1 MNGNGIIRLGR
12 LELRVYDLEKSVDYY
27 TNVIGLEVTARD
39 ENRVYLKA
47 WDEYDHHS
55 IILQK
60 SDSAG
65 MDHMGFKVKDVY
77 ELEKLEHKIEQF
89 GCTLTRVP
97 KGSRI
102 AEGEAVRFQI
112 PTGHMMELYTD
123 MEFVGVKTG
132 SVNPDPW
139 PEGLK
144 GIAPHRLD
152 HALLT
157 GDDLKTATRFFTEV
171 LEFKQSERI
180 ISVDGE
186 DLVGSFLSTTNK
198 AHDLAFVKGPDAK
211 FHHAGFYV
219 DNWYE
224 VLKAADILS
233 KNEIQIEV
241 TPTRHGITRGQTV
254 YFFDP
259 SGNRNEA
266 FASGYM
272 AYTDF
277 PTITWTEDKIGTG
290 IFYHRRELVESF
302 NKALT

>member
-157 GDDLKTATRFFTEV
+157 GDDLKTATRFFAEV
-171 LEFKQSERI
+171 LGFKQSERI

-198 AHDLAFVKGPDAK
+198 AHDLALMIMG
-211 FHHAGFYV
+211 
-219 DNWYE
+219 E
-224 VLKAADILS
+224 L
-233 KNEIQIEV
+233 EI
-241 TPTRHGITRGQTV
+241 
-254 YFFDP
+254 
-259 SGNRNEA
+259 
-266 FASGYM
+266 
-272 AYTDF
+272 
-277 PTITWTEDKIGTG
+277 
-290 IFYHRRELVESF
+290 
-302 NKALT
+302 

>member
-157 GDDLKTATRFFTEV
+157 GDDLKTATRFFAEV
-171 LEFKQSERI
+171 LGFKQSERI

-241 TPTRHGITRGQTV
+241 IPTRHGITRGQTV

-290 IFYHRRELVESF
+290 IFIIAV
-302 NKALT
+302 N